1 MPDNACAQ
9 IASVEERSAEKYVDA
24 VNAVIGLANMAVP
37 LLVPGG
43 KAAAV
48 AGAVAK
54 AAPIAQVAAAQ
65 PPKVAPVVAP
75 IAKKAADAGA
85 RRVGVAAKGAA
96 SRVGGA
102 LGGPRDAVKSAA
114 DAQAQERARKL
125 ARKTPLDGAGIR
137 MSAEKFMENWA
148 MQASLGGAAGAASAG
163 VTGGY
168 LAYSGCY
175 VIITCDGAVRKD
187 DYSRYRELY
196 VGKAENMGASIR
208 ADFVG
213 LGNPD
218 VYADVK
224 YKQHVYVLLYP
235 CEQENLDALEA
246 SLVTALDA
254 DASYNHA
261 RAWRLPVLAAAP
273 GR

>member
-1 MPDNACAQ
+1 MPDNARAQ

-54 AAPIAQVAAAQ
+54 AAPIAQAAAAQ
-65 PPKVAPVVAP
+65 LPKVAPVVAP
-75 IAKKAADAGA
+75 IAKKAADAAAERVPEAVDAGA
-85 RRVGVAAKGAA
+85 RRVGAAAKGTA

-102 LGGPRDAVKSAA
+102 LGGASNAVRNAA
-114 DAQAQERARKL
+114 DARAQERARKL
-125 ARKTPLDGAGIR
+125 ARKTLLDGAGIR

-148 MQASLGGAAGAASAG
+148 MQASLGGAAGTASAG

-175 VIITCDGAVRKD
+175 VIITCDGAVHKD

-196 VGKAENMGASIR
+196 VGKAENMDASIR

-235 CEQENLDALEA
+235 CERENLDALEA

-254 DASYNHA
+254 DASYNRA
-261 RAWRLPVLAAAP
+261 RA
-273 GR
+273 